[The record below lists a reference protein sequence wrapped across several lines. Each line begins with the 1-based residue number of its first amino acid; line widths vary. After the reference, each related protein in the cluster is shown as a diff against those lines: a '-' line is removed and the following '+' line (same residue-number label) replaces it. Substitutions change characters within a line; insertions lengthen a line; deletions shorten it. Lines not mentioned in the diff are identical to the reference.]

1 MLAKCR
7 EDLSTLSEL
16 HENQDIKTLAGK
28 LKSLID
34 INCSYAQHANEMKE
48 KANMIKKKTE
58 EAQAKMNELK
68 ILGEKARELE
78 NEKQETFEEAL
89 EHLEDKEIPI
99 KGHGLIVLT
108 NLIEKKDDTAMKNID
123 KVFDIFNKN
132 LDDSD
137 TYIYLQAVKGLASC
151 SFHKPDLVIEKLC
164 HEFAHLDDAKYPGD
178 KALEIRTKIGE
189 AMVQVTRILGELTPA
204 HKNKLINP
212 FLAQLNHPDPLIR
225 SSSLSN
231 LSEVCKNLRFS
242 IGDILHEIIESLHV
256 IVQFDKAIEVRR
268 AGVFVI
274 KSILEGLGD
283 DALVVLQSKLKD
295 IWRTLIA
302 QRNSEPDEIM
312 QVHIQQAIE
321 AINEIVKKLF
331 QTGSDL
337 QKTIYVL
344 DQPPPNPFV

>member
-1 MLAKCR
+1 MEVTPEAIRAK
-7 EDLSTLSEL
+7 
-16 HENQDIKTLAGK
+16 
-28 LKSLID
+28 
-34 INCSYAQHANEMKE
+34 
-48 KANMIKKKTE
+48 
-58 EAQAKMNELK
+58 
-68 ILGEKARELE
+68 
-78 NEKQETFEEAL
+78 FESV
-89 EHLEDKEIPI
+89 D
-99 KGHGLIVLT
+99 GS
-108 NLIEKKDDTAMKNID
+108 M
-123 KVFDIFNKN
+123 
-132 LDDSD
+132 S
-137 TYIYLQAVKGLASC
+137 GLA
-151 SFHKPDLVIEKLC
+151 EKLN
-164 HEFAHLDDAKYPGD
+164 
-178 KALEIRTKIGE
+178 EIGLQS
-189 AMVQVTRILGELTPA
+189 VQGVQA
-204 HKNKLINP
+204 
-212 FLAQLNHPDPLIR
+212 
-225 SSSLSN
+225 LSN

-331 QTGSDL
+331 QPGSDL